1 VLRVF
6 FGTQFHAAL
15 PRERPARQNVSH
27 TQREPNKLMPIT
39 NDAVILGLLCATLGA
54 IFWTTQSASPFWLK
68 FYKYVPALVLCYFL
82 PALYNTT
89 GLIESADSSLYAI
102 ATRYLLPAT
111 LILLTLSIDFPAI
124 ARLGPKAIVL
134 FLTGTVGV
142 MIGGPIALLLW
153 GWLSPGTVDGEVWR
167 GMSTLAGSWIGG
179 GANQAAMKEV
189 FNVDDNLFGM
199 MVAVDIVIGSI
210 WMAFL
215 LYLAGRADELDAK
228 RGADTRAIADLREQ
242 MTRFEAE
249 NTRPPKLPDYM
260 VIVGLGFG
268 GMGLSHLLGTPLAAS
283 FKGQVWAERM
293 SLASDFFWIV
303 VIATTIGVLL
313 SLTRARRLE
322 GVGAS
327 KLGTLLLYVLIAT
340 IGMQMD
346 LGAIL
351 TNPGLFG
358 VGATWILIHG
368 GLILLVAYLIKAP
381 VFYMAV
387 GSQAN
392 IGAAASAPVV
402 ASAFHPSLAPVGVLL
417 AVLGY
422 ALGTYCGW
430 LTGLIMGAI
439 AGQ

>member
-1 VLRVF
+1 
-6 FGTQFHAAL
+6 
-15 PRERPARQNVSH
+15 
-27 TQREPNKLMPIT
+27 MPIT
-39 NDAVILGLLCATLGA
+39 NDAVILGLLAATLGA
-54 IFWTTQSASPFWLK
+54 IFWTTQSEAPFWQKL
-68 FYKYVPALVLCYFL
+68 YRYVPALVLCYFL
-82 PALYNTT
+82 PALYSTT
-89 GLIESADSSLYAI
+89 GLIDASESSLYSI

-111 LILLTLSIDFPAI
+111 LVLLTLSIDFPAL
-124 ARLGPKAIVL
+124 ARLGPKSIAI
-134 FLTGTVGV
+134 FLSGTLGV
-142 MIGGPIALLLW
+142 MIGGPISLWLW
-153 GWLSPGTVDGEVWR
+153 GYLSPDTVDGDVWS
-167 GMSTLAGSWIGG
+167 GLATLAGSWIGG

-189 FNVDDNLFGM
+189 FAVDDNLFGM
-199 MVAVDIVIGSI
+199 MIAVDIVVANL
-210 WMAFL
+210 WMVFL
-215 LYLAGRADELDAK
+215 LYLAGRSEEIDKK
-228 RGADTRAIADLREQ
+228 RGADTSAIASLREQ

-249 NTRPPKLPDYM
+249 NTRIPKLPDLM
-260 VIVGLGFG
+260 AIVGVGLGA
-268 GMGLSHLLGTPLAAS
+268 MGLSHWLGTPLAAA
-283 FKGQVWAERM
+283 FKGNVWAERM

-313 SLTRARRLE
+313 SLTPARKLE

-327 KLGTLLLYVLIAT
+327 KVGTVLLYVLIAS

-346 LGAIL
+346 LHAIFR
-351 TNPGLFG
+351 NPGLFG

-368 GLILLVAYLIKAP
+368 FVIWVAARLLRAP

-430 LTGLIMGAI
+430 LTGHIMRMMA
-439 AGQ
+439 A

>member
-1 VLRVF
+1 
-6 FGTQFHAAL
+6 
-15 PRERPARQNVSH
+15 
-27 TQREPNKLMPIT
+27 MPIT

-54 IFWTTQSASPFWLK
+54 IFWTTQSSAPFWKK
-68 FYKYVPALVLCYFL
+68 FYRYVPALVLCYFL
-82 PALYNTT
+82 PALYNTV
-89 GLIESADSSLYAI
+89 GLIDTGNSTLYSI

-111 LILLTLSIDFPAI
+111 LVLLTLSIDFPAI

-142 MIGGPIALLLW
+142 MIGGPLALLLW
-153 GWLSPGTVDGEVWR
+153 GWLSPSTIAGDVWS
-167 GMSTLAGSWIGG
+167 GMTTLAGSWIGG

-189 FNVDDNLFGM
+189 FDVDDNLFGM
-199 MVAVDIVIGSI
+199 MVAVDIVVGSL

-215 LYLAGRADELDAK
+215 LYLAGRADEIDAK
-228 RGADTRAIADLREQ
+228 RGADTRAIAALREQ
-242 MTRFEAE
+242 MTRFEAA
-249 NTRPPKLPDYM
+249 NTRLPTLADLM
-260 VIVGLGFG
+260 VIVGVGVG
-268 GMGLSHLLGTPLAAS
+268 GMGLSHFLATPLAAA
-283 FKGQVWAERM
+283 FKGEVWAERM
-293 SLASDFFWIV
+293 SLASEFFWIV

-313 SLTRARRLE
+313 SLTRAKKLE

-327 KLGTLLLYVLIAT
+327 KLGTVLLYVLIAT

-346 LGAIL
+346 LSSIL

-368 GLILLVAYLIKAP
+368 GLIALVAHLIRAP

-430 LTGLIMGAI
+430 LTGQMLRAI
-439 AGQ
+439 AAW

>member
-1 VLRVF
+1 
-6 FGTQFHAAL
+6 
-15 PRERPARQNVSH
+15 
-27 TQREPNKLMPIT
+27 MPIT
-39 NDAVILGLLCATLGA
+39 SDAVIFGLLAATLGA
-54 IFWTTQSASPFWLK
+54 IFWTTESQSPFWTK
-68 FYKYVPALVLCYFL
+68 FYRYVPALVLCYFL
-82 PALYNTT
+82 PALYSTS
-89 GLIESADSSLYAI
+89 GIIDASGSALYPI

-124 ARLGPKAIVL
+124 AKLGPKAVVI
-134 FLTGTVGV
+134 FLTGTIGI
-142 MIGGPIALLLW
+142 MIGGPFSLWLW
-153 GWLSPGTVDGEVWR
+153 GYLSPDTVDGDVWA
-167 GMSTLAGSWIGG
+167 GMATLAGSWIGG

-199 MVAVDIVIGSI
+199 MVAVDIIVANL
-210 WMAFL
+210 WMVFL
-215 LYLAGRADELDAK
+215 LYLAGRSAELDQK
-228 RGADTRAIADLREQ
+228 SGADTSAIAALRDRMTQFEQ
-242 MTRFEAE
+242 A
-249 NTRPPKLPDYM
+249 NTRVAKLPDLM
-260 VIVGLGFG
+260 MIAGIGFG
-268 GMGLSHLLGTPLAAS
+268 GMGLSHLIATPLAAA
-283 FKGQVWAERM
+283 FKGNQLAERM

-313 SLTRARRLE
+313 SLTRVRALE

-327 KLGTLLLYVLIAT
+327 KVGTVLLYVLIAS

-346 LGAIL
+346 LKAVL

-368 GLILLVAYLIKAP
+368 GLIFIVARLLRAP

-422 ALGTYCGW
+422 ALGTYCAW
-430 LTGLIMGAI
+430 LTGQIMRAI
-439 AGQ
+439 AM

>member
-1 VLRVF
+1 
-6 FGTQFHAAL
+6 
-15 PRERPARQNVSH
+15 
-27 TQREPNKLMPIT
+27 MPIT
-39 NDAVILGLLCATLGA
+39 SDAIIFGLLAATLGA
-54 IFWTTQSASPFWLK
+54 IFWTTQSQAPFWTK
-68 FYKYVPALVLCYFL
+68 FYRYVPALVLCYFL
-82 PALYNTT
+82 PALYSTT
-89 GLIESADSSLYAI
+89 GLIDVSNSSLYQI

-111 LILLTLSIDFPAI
+111 LVLLTLSIDFPAI
-124 ARLGPKAIVL
+124 AKLGPKAVVI
-134 FLTGTVGV
+134 FLSGTVGV
-142 MIGGPIALLLW
+142 MIGGPISLWLW
-153 GWLSPGTVDGEVWR
+153 GYLSPTTVDGDVWS
-167 GMSTLAGSWIGG
+167 GMATLAGSWIGG

-189 FNVDDNLFGM
+189 FNVSDNLFGM
-199 MVAVDIVIGSI
+199 MVAVDIIVASL

-215 LYLAGRADELDAK
+215 LYLAGRSEQLDK
-228 RGADTRAIADLREQ
+228 KSGADTSAITALRER

-249 NTRPPKLPDYM
+249 NTRIATLPDLM
-260 VIVGLGFG
+260 VIAGVAFG
-268 GMGLSHLLGTPLAAS
+268 AMGLSHLLGTPLAAA
-283 FKGQVWAERM
+283 FKGNLWAERM

-313 SLTRARRLE
+313 SLTPARKLE
-322 GVGAS
+322 GAGAS
-327 KLGTLLLYVLIAT
+327 KVGTMLLYVLIAT

-346 LGAIL
+346 LHGVL

-358 VGATWILIHG
+358 VGVTWILIHG
-368 GLILLVAYLIKAP
+368 GLILLVAKLLRAP

-430 LTGLIMGAI
+430 LTGQVLRAI
-439 AGQ
+439 AT